1 MAEYNIYLHESAET
15 DIADIADY
23 IKNELHEPQTATD
36 IVRGI
41 REEISKLSHHP
52 ARHGLYEDAVLA
64 KLGIR
69 KQYFKN
75 YIIFYRIQEEAHTI
89 EIISVLH
96 MRVDARASLYRTFTQ
111 I

>member
-1 MAEYNIYLHESAET
+1 MGYKIVITLLAESQL
-15 DIADIADY
+15 DGIADY

-41 REEISKLSHHP
+41 REEIIKLSQHP

-75 YIIFYRIQEEAHTI
+75 YIIFYRIQEESRTV
-89 EIISVLH
+89 EIVSILH
-96 MRVDARASLYRTFTQ
+96 MRVDARASLYRAFTQ